1 MPAALRI
8 PLPVHTAL
16 RMLTGML
23 TMLAPFAGGFEAP
36 ALVMA
41 VAIGA
46 IVTGVA
52 LTAVVDENGRSAL
65 SVATLH
71 TLDYGLALGLL
82 AVAVLVAAAGD
93 TVAGVVL
100 AAIALVQLAGNA
112 LTTYRLRG

>member
-1 MPAALRI
+1 MPTLLRI

-16 RMLTGML
+16 RMLTGLL
-23 TMLAPFAGGFEAP
+23 TMLAPFVAGFEPP

-52 LTAVVDENGRSAL
+52 LTAVVDENGRSAM

-93 TVAGVVL
+93 LVAGVVL
-100 AAIALVQLAGNA
+100 GAIGLVQTAGNA
-112 LTTYRLRG
+112 LTTYSLRS